1 MPVFALC
8 NTNITFVEGMLE
20 GLATPLG
27 VGIILGLFL
36 GKPLGIFLLSWLSVK
51 AGLCSMP
58 QGAAWKHV
66 FGVGMIAG
74 IGFTMSIFI
83 ALLSFTGQELLMA
96 EAKFSVLVAS
106 LLSGICG
113 SLLLSAIA
121 KKGDQSDVS

>member
-1 MPVFALC
+1 
-8 NTNITFVEGMLE
+8 
-20 GLATPLG
+20 
-27 VGIILGLFL
+27 
-36 GKPLGIFLLSWLSVK
+36 
-51 AGLCSMP
+51 MP